1 MALFRTN
8 ICLKALLAAVGLGV
22 ALSAPGLAENE
33 KEGQQAQ
40 VSEEIG
46 DLLNNSLRPANEANN
61 WDKALSII
69 KEGLAKAAPGSYDE
83 ALLYQ
88 IQAQTYFQK
97 NDQINALNALERG
110 LAVDDKH
117 HYYPEKTRQEMRY
130 FVAQISFNEGS
141 TTKDPQ
147 RQAELYHKASQALEV
162 WMKDAKNFTTDQL
175 YFISLLYF
183 YQAQPSTEPTH
194 AKEKG
199 TNLPLMEKAL
209 LWTEKSLRSTVRPRE
224 NLYQL
229 KLAELFQ
236 LGRFKEGAEL
246 LELLVRQKP
255 DSRNFWQ
262 QLTNTYLQLGI
273 AAADKHEDQAAFSYN
288 LRAALTIER
297 AQQHGLSTTPKD
309 NYNLVSIYFNLA
321 EYGEACQLLD
331 RGLQNNTIERTRANY
346 ELLANSYQQM
356 HREFK
361 AINSLEEAAKI
372 FPTSG
377 QIEYQIAQIY
387 FTIDKVKEAFTHMKA
402 CIAKGGTE
410 KPHIA
415 WLFYAYLALDL
426 KEYDE
431 ALKAA
436 TKAAEYPEAKKEA
449 KQMEEAIK
457 ATLQDR
463 ENRLQAES

>member
-8 ICLKALLAAVGLGV
+8 LFLKALLVAVGLG
-22 ALSAPGLAENE
+22 AGLSAAAPA
-33 KEGQQAQ
+33 QAQ
-40 VSEEIG
+40 SDQLPQVSDEIS
-46 DLLNNSLRPANEANN
+46 DLLNNSLRPANEASN

-69 KEGLAKAAPGSYDE
+69 KEGLTKVEPGSYDE

-97 NDQINALNALERG
+97 NDQVNALRALEHG
-110 LAVDDKH
+110 LAIDDKH

-130 FVAQISFNEGS
+130 FVAQITFNEAS
-141 TTKDPQ
+141 STKDLQ
-147 RQAELYHKASQALEV
+147 RQTELYGRASQALEV
-162 WMKDAKNFTTDQL
+162 WLKDAKNFTTDQL

-183 YQAQPSTEPTH
+183 YQSQPSTEPTH

-199 TNLPLMEKAL
+199 TNFPLMEKAL
-209 LWTEKSLRSTVRPRE
+209 LWTEKSLRSTTRPRD

-246 LELLVRQKP
+246 LELLVKQKP

-262 QLTNTYLQLGI
+262 QLANTYLQLGI
-273 AAADKHEDQAAFSYN
+273 AAAEKHEDQASFSYN

-297 AQQHGLSTTPKD
+297 AQQLGLMNTAKD

-321 EYGEACQLLD
+321 QYSEACRLLD
-331 RGLQNNTIERTRANY
+331 QGLRNNTIERTRSNY

-356 HREFK
+356 NREFK
-361 AINSLEEAAKI
+361 AISTLDEAAKI

-387 FTIDKVKEAFTHMKA
+387 FTIDKIKEAFAHMKA

-436 TKAAEYPEAKKEA
+436 TQAAQYPEAKKEA

-457 ATLQDR
+457 ATIQDR
-463 ENRLQAES
+463 ENRLQAQS